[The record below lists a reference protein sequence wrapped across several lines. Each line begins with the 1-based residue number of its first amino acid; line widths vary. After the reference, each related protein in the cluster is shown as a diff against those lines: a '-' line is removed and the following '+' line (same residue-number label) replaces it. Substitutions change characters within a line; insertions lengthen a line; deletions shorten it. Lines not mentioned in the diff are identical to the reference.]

1 MAIINTYT
9 SSSYTTNTPSTGSA
23 TTVTV
28 TQVQRPDATPLATLT
43 QGARTVAFRG
53 QTTTAQRSFSE
64 DCVIS
69 YTTTTHPKYPCATT
83 TLTFRTNAYVRLLPQ
98 AFNGQVT
105 QALDDWLNE
114 RDDENNDVAAHPD
127 IIAHAMSY
135 LGADTSYGP
144 VISSGTG
151 PCSLIDYSQRG
162 EFADFNDYL
171 ETDQTYTYSNGQTVT
186 RKADPDRAKCLDC
199 SGYVRMIYGHHGGL
213 PLEFE
218 ELNGQAIPRRS
229 YQIYQHAPAV
239 TIVYDVG
246 TQVTDLSRLLPGDL
260 VFFNADTDS
269 ADEQTRLDHIGIYL
283 DRDTAMS
290 GQYRFIS
297 SRKQAN
303 GPTFADTGGRSSLD
317 GTFFYQKAF
326 RAIRRL

>member
-1 MAIINTYT
+1 MAIVNTYT
-9 SSSYTTNTPSTGSA
+9 PSSYTTNTPTGGSA
-23 TTVTV
+23 TTVNI
-28 TQVQRPDATPLATLT
+28 TQVTRPDGTALATLT

-53 QTTTAQRSFSE
+53 RSTTPQRTFSE

-69 YTTTTHPKYPCATT
+69 YTTTTNPNYPCAAA
-83 TLTFRTNAYVRLLPQ
+83 TLTFHTNAYVRLLPQ

-105 QALDDWLNE
+105 QDLDNWLIA
-114 RDDENNDVAAHPD
+114 RDAENADVANNPD
-127 IIAHAMSY
+127 IIARAMSY
-135 LGADTSYGP
+135 LGANANYGP
-144 VISSGTG
+144 VIGAGSG
-151 PCSLIDYSQRG
+151 PCTLIDYSQRG

-171 ETDQTYTYSNGQTVT
+171 GIDRIYTYANGTTVT
-186 RKADPDRAKCLDC
+186 RKADPDRLNCLDC

-239 TIVYDVG
+239 TIVYD
-246 TQVTDLSRLLPGDL
+246 TNSQVTDMSRLLPGDL

-269 ADEQTRLDHIGIYL
+269 ADELTRLDHIGIYL
-283 DRDTAMS
+283 DRDTSIS

-326 RAIRRL
+326 RAVRRL

>member
-1 MAIINTYT
+1 MAILNTYT
-9 SSSYTTNTPSTGSA
+9 ASSYTTNTPSSGSA
-23 TTVTV
+23 TTVSI

-43 QGARTVAFRG
+43 HGARTVAFRG

-69 YTTTTHPKYPCATT
+69 YTTTTHPKYPCAAA

-98 AFNGQVT
+98 AFDGQVT
-105 QALDDWLNE
+105 QALDDWLND
-114 RDDENNDVAAHPD
+114 RDAQNSNVAANPD
-127 IIAHAMSY
+127 IITHAMSY
-135 LGADTSYGP
+135 LGANTSYGP
-144 VISSGTG
+144 VIESGTG
-151 PCSLIDYSQRG
+151 DCTLIDYSKRG

-171 ETDQTYTYSNGQTVT
+171 ETDQTYIYSNGKVVQ
-186 RKADPDRAKCLDC
+186 RDADPDRAKCLDC

-239 TIVYDVG
+239 TIAYDVG
-246 TQVTDLSRLLPGDL
+246 TQITDLSRLLPGDL
-260 VFFNADTDS
+260 VFFNADTDP
-269 ADEQTRLDHIGIYL
+269 ADELTRLDHIGIYL

-326 RAIRRL
+326 RAARRL

>member
-1 MAIINTYT
+1 MPIVNTYS
-9 SSSYTTNTPSTGSA
+9 SSSYTTNTPSSGSA
-23 TTVTV
+23 TTVSV
-28 TQVQRPDATPLATLT
+28 TQVRRPDTTLLATLT

-53 QTTTAQRSFSE
+53 KSTTPQRSFSE

-69 YTTTTHPKYPCATT
+69 YTTKTHPNYPCNAA
-83 TLTFRTNAYVRLLPQ
+83 TLTFSTNAYVRLLPA

-105 QALDDWLNE
+105 QELDDWLRA
-114 RDDENNDVAAHPD
+114 RDDENDDVAAHPD
-127 IIAHAMSY
+127 IIARAMAY
-135 LGADTSYGP
+135 LGSNASYGP

-151 PCSLIDYSQRG
+151 VCSLIDYSERG
-162 EFADFNDYL
+162 EFSDFNDYL
-171 ETDQTYTYSNGQTVT
+171 GINWTYTYTNGTTVT
-186 RKADPDRAKCLDC
+186 RTADPDRANCLDC
-199 SGYVRMIYGHHGGL
+199 SGYIRIVYGHHGGL

-229 YQIYQHAPAV
+229 YQMYTHAPAV

-269 ADEQTRLDHIGIYL
+269 SDEATRLDHVGIYL

-326 RAIRRL
+326 RAVRRL